1 MLVRSSHK
9 KWYSPFYNNRSRP
22 SQQWQLTSCS
32 TKRQDIK
39 TGTKPEKRGLLFG
52 SILIQISDSY
62 LENMYEK
69 SQTFI
74 GFVKSAL
81 KSLCSGTSRVK
92 YVAEPSQYGRV
103 V

>member
-1 MLVRSSHK
+1 MAAYFLFNK
-9 KWYSPFYNNRSRP
+9 KARYKNGDETR
-22 SQQWQLTSCS
+22 
-32 TKRQDIK
+32 
-39 TGTKPEKRGLLFG
+39 EKRTTLWFY
-52 SILIQISDSY
+52 SIQISDSY